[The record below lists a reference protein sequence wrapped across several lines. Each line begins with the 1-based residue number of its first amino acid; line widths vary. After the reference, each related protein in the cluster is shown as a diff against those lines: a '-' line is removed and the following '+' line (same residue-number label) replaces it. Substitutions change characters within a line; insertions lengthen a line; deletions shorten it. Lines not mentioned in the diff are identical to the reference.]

1 MQLRWTVDA
10 VSDLAAIRDY
20 IEADNPEA
28 ARKTAARILA
38 QAETLLLHPAIGR
51 VGRVLNTRESVLS
64 DLPYIIIYRVKDDQL
79 EILRVLHTSRKY
91 P

>member
-1 MQLRWTVDA
+1 MQLRWTVDV
-10 VSDLAAIRDY
+10 VSDLAAIKDY

-28 ARKTAARILA
+28 ARKIASRILA
-38 QAETLLLHPAIGR
+38 QAESLLLHPAKGR
-51 VGRVLNTRESVLS
+51 LGRVLNTRESVIS

-79 EILRVLHTSRKY
+79 EILRVLHTSRKD

>member
-1 MQLRWTVDA
+1 MQLRWTTDA
-10 VSDLAAIRDY
+10 VSDLAAIRDF

-28 ARKTAARILA
+28 ARKIAFRILA
-38 QAETLLLHPAIGR
+38 QAERLLLHPAGGR
-51 VGRVLNTRESVLS
+51 VGRVLNTRESILS
-64 DLPYIIIYRVKDDQL
+64 GLPYIIIYRVKDEYL

>member
-10 VSDLAAIRDY
+10 VSDLAAIKDY
-20 IEADNPEA
+20 IEADKPEA
-28 ARKTAARILA
+28 ARKTASRILA
-38 QAETLLLHPAIGR
+38 QAESLLPHPAKGR
-51 VGRVLNTRESVLS
+51 LGRVLNTRESVIS